1 MSPVGLAIGT
11 DTPDV
16 ELVRC
21 CRAGDEAAVRE
32 LTRRYNR
39 RLFRIARSILRDDSE
54 AEDVVQD
61 TYVRAFTHL
70 DSFRGDAGVGTW
82 LVRIAMNEALG
93 RKRRQ
98 RPTVDVDEVPMRAG
112 GRDPEALMAQEQ
124 LRAALERA
132 IDRLPEPFRIIFV
145 ARLVE
150 GMTIEETAAAF
161 GLRPETVKT
170 RVHRAR
176 VQLRRIL
183 EQDCAPMIAQAFAFD
198 GERCQRMT
206 DAVVRRLREPLPPSA
221 I

>member
-1 MSPVGLAIGT
+1 
-11 DTPDV
+11 
-16 ELVRC
+16 
-21 CRAGDEAAVRE
+21 
-32 LTRRYNR
+32 
-39 RLFRIARSILRDDSE
+39 
-54 AEDVVQD
+54 
-61 TYVRAFTHL
+61 
-70 DSFRGDAGVGTW
+70 
-82 LVRIAMNEALG
+82 
-93 RKRRQ
+93 
-98 RPTVDVDEVPMRAG
+98 
-112 GRDPEALMAQEQ
+112 MAQEQ

-183 EQDCAPMIAQAFAFD
+183 EHDCAPMIADAFAFD